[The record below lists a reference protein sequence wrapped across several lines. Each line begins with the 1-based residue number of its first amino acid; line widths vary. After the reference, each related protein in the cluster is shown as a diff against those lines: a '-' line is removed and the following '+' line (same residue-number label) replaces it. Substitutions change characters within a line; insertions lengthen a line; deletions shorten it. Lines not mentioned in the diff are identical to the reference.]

1 MKHKIS
7 DKRNIQIL
15 VSLLK
20 AYHIHRVVVSP
31 GATHLNFVA
40 TLQDDPFFQLYS
52 EIDERNAGYI
62 ACGLAAESGEPIVI
76 TCTGATASR
85 NYYSA
90 LTEAFYRKLPILA
103 ITGTQD
109 LNKSGN
115 LSPQFTDRGPLP
127 KDVVRM
133 SVILQ
138 TVHCKD
144 DEWDVNLKVNRALSE
159 LTRQGGGPVHINL
172 VTEYQTDMLSAE
184 RLPDAR
190 VIRRYTGADSLPII
204 PNNCNIAI
212 SVGAH
217 KRWSDE
223 LTQAVDQFC
232 ASHDAI
238 VFADHSSGYFGEY
251 RVFASILAS
260 QEQYRSPLFDI
271 DLLIHIGEQ
280 SGDYYALGRLGR
292 AKEVWRVS
300 EDGELRDTFKKLT
313 NVFEM
318 PELDFFKHYTDAEAP
333 IRHSLLDFAQAEL
346 RRCYNAIPSLPL
358 SNILLAQL
366 LSDKLPKGSA
376 LYLGVSNTMRSW
388 TFFDMPNC
396 DFVWANTG
404 CRGID
409 GALPTAVGM
418 ALAAPE
424 KLHFCVL
431 GDLTFFYG
439 LNALGNRCFPANLRI
454 ILINNGRG
462 TEFRMYQHKAQKEL
476 GAQSDPFVAAAG
488 HFGNQSDALV
498 RDLTTNLGFTY
509 CCAKTKEELSTV
521 FNSITAVELVG
532 HPILAEIFTDSNSE
546 DEALKTIR
554 NLICVAPDPKEQRTA
569 SLGSTAEKALK
580 IVLGDKAY
588 QGLRKKI
595 K

>member
-1 MKHKIS
+1 MKHMIS
-7 DKRNIQIL
+7 DKQNIQIL
-15 VSLLK
+15 ISLLK
-20 AYHIHRVVVSP
+20 AYNIHRVVVSP
-31 GATHLNFVA
+31 GATHMNFVA
-40 TLQDDPFFQLYS
+40 TLQNDSFFQLYS

-62 ACGLAAESGEPIVI
+62 ACGLAAESGDPIVI

-90 LTEAFYRKLPILA
+90 LTEAFYRKLPVLA

-109 LNKSGN
+109 LSMSGN

-133 SVILQ
+133 SVTLQ
-138 TVHCKD
+138 SVHCKD

-159 LTRQGGGPVHINL
+159 LTRRGGGPVHINL
-172 VTEYQTDMLSAE
+172 VTEYQTDTLSAGE
-184 RLPDAR
+184 LPDAR
-190 VIRRYTGADSLPII
+190 VIRRYTQADSLPVI
-204 PNNCNIAI
+204 PNNCKIAI

-217 KRWSDE
+217 KRWTAE
-223 LTQAVDQFC
+223 LTKAVDQFC

-238 VFADHSSGYFGEY
+238 VFADHSSGYYGKY
-251 RVFASILAS
+251 RVFASILAA
-260 QEQYRSPLFDI
+260 QEKYRSPLFDI

-280 SGDYYALGRLGR
+280 SGDYYAFGRLGR
-292 AKEVWRVS
+292 AKEVWRAS

-313 NVFEM
+313 AVFEM
-318 PELDFFKHYTDAEAP
+318 PELDFFKHYTDSETP
-333 IRHSLLDFAQAEL
+333 MLRNSFDFAQAEL
-346 RRCYNAIPSLPL
+346 RRCFEAIPNLPL

-376 LYLGVSNTMRSW
+376 LHLGVSNTMRSW

-418 ALAAPE
+418 AFAAPE
-424 KLHFCVL
+424 KPHFCVL

-439 LNALGNRCFPANLRI
+439 LNALGNRCFPINLRI

-476 GAQSDPFVAAAG
+476 GPASDPFVAAAG
-488 HFGNQSDALV
+488 HFGNQSDTLV
-498 RDLTTNLGFTY
+498 RDLSVNLGFTY
-509 CCAKTKEELSTV
+509 CSAKTKEELNDV
-521 FNSITAVELVG
+521 FDKITAVDSVG
-532 HPILAEIFTDSNSE
+532 HPILAEIFTDSKAE

-554 NLICVAPDPKEQRTA
+554 NLISVNPAQTEQQSTSVAGTA
-569 SLGSTAEKALK
+569 KKALK
-580 IVLGDKAY
+580 IILGDKAY
-588 QGLRKKI
+588 QGLRKRI